1 MAQEG
6 SYVKRNGWWLF
17 RYRESVVEKGKRKRV
32 LRARK
37 ITSLTEFPPRRQRR
51 KTADTNVGRTK
62 FDDVPDAVK
71 QIARAFLDSAN
82 DRRRQPEQVRKM
94 GEFVESVYLPWAQEQ
109 LLRNLVAAVGLEPTT
124 YGL

>member
-6 SYVKRNGWWLF
+6 SYVKRNGWWLL
-17 RYRESVVEKGKRKRV
+17 RYRESVVEKGAQKRV

-37 ITSLTEFPPRRQRR
+37 IGSLAEFPPKRQRR
-51 KTADTNVGRTK
+51 KATDIEVNRTK

-71 QIARAFLDSAN
+71 HLARQFLDSAN
-82 DRRRQPEQVRKM
+82 DHRRQPEQVRRM

-109 LLRNLVAAVGLEPTT
+109 LKPSTLK
-124 YGL
+124 